1 MALYAFDGTG
11 DRWDRNF
18 DTVTQ
23 IATVKNG
30 RFPGRRYLTNIVLFL
45 KEYKDSGMPV
55 EYFSGV
61 GSSGIGIDTVF
72 GGAFGVGTRI
82 IARRAFKKLKENFQ
96 EGDYD
101 IDIVGYSRG
110 AASARIFA
118 HRIHRKYKQLR
129 DQDDVRLK
137 EAPKI
142 RFIGL
147 FDTVVSLG
155 NPFND
160 NENSFIYPFDPQL
173 PSNVEKAYHAMA
185 LDLNRRAF
193 GLDRIESGNG
203 VDFEQVWFRGG
214 HGDIGGNATF
224 KEGFGQGLPSSEFPE
239 ELGPPNRRRSN
250 IALIYMFKKAMAT
263 GINLSSVDFDN
274 YPINIRSP
282 IIVSNTKLDR
292 RAGSKPDPSRIP
304 REGDLFHYSFFDDGS
319 VIPSSQFTTL
329 SGYEDD
335 DPEEFAKRYVEL
347 PESIPSSQIE
357 LD

>member
-30 RFPGRRYLTNIVLFL
+30 RFPGRRYLTNVVLFL
-45 KEYKDSGMPV
+45 KEYQDSGMPV

-82 IARRAFKKLKENFQ
+82 IARRAFKKLRENFK

-118 HRIHRKYKQLR
+118 NRIFRKFK
-129 DQDDVRLK
+129 RLK
-137 EAPKI
+137 NKEGKKLIEPPKI

-155 NPFND
+155 NPLDD
-160 NENSFIYPFDPQL
+160 NEYSFIYPFNPKL
-173 PSNVEKAYHAMA
+173 PENVEKAYHAMA

-193 GLDRIESGNG
+193 GLDRIKKGNG
-203 VDFEQVWFRGG
+203 VDIQEVWFRGG
-214 HGDIGGNATF
+214 HGDIGGNAAF
-224 KEGFGQGLPSSEFPE
+224 NKDFFPNSQFPKELGLP
-239 ELGPPNRRRSN
+239 NRKRSN
-250 IALIYMFKKAMAT
+250 IALTHIFMA
-263 GINLSSVDFDN
+263 
-274 YPINIRSP
+274 
-282 IIVSNTKLDR
+282 
-292 RAGSKPDPSRIP
+292 
-304 REGDLFHYSFFDDGS
+304 
-319 VIPSSQFTTL
+319 
-329 SGYEDD
+329 
-335 DPEEFAKRYVEL
+335 
-347 PESIPSSQIE
+347 
-357 LD
+357 